1 MAEMT
6 CVYTI
11 VFFFNILEMI
21 FQISHKYTLPMKMRH
36 NGLMSVDRT
45 QRIVIFA
52 NTILLTIVNV
62 KTISH
67 VIIIVLCGM
76 LMFY

>member
-11 VFFFNILEMI
+11 VFFINILEMI
-21 FQISHKYTLPMKMRH
+21 FLISQKNTMPMKMRH
-36 NGLMSVDRT
+36 NGLMSGDRT
-45 QRIVIFA
+45 KRIVIFA
-52 NTILLTIVNV
+52 NTILLTIEKV
-62 KTISH
+62 KTISQ
-67 VIIIVLCGM
+67 VIIIVVSSM

>member
-1 MAEMT
+1 
-6 CVYTI
+6 
-11 VFFFNILEMI
+11 
-21 FQISHKYTLPMKMRH
+21 MKMRH
-36 NGLMSVDRT
+36 NGLMSEDRT